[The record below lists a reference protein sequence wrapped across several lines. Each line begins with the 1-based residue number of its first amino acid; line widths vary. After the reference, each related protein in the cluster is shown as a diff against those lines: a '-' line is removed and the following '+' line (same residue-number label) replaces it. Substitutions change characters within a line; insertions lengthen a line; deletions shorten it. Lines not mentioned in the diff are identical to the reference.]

1 MDKPPETAL
10 QVAIRTRNLQMVE
23 FLVDRGAKIN
33 NPARRGLKMTPL
45 QTACKIGSYSIAE
58 FLLNH
63 GTEVNAPP
71 AYSAGATALQF
82 AAIGG
87 STRIVELLL
96 QCGADINAA
105 PSKYHGRTALQG
117 AAEHGRIH
125 VLNILWERGDGRFPD
140 QEIKMAQEFA
150 RANRNPACAEHLD
163 LLSEPIRSY
172 EPVSFGQVEPE
183 RGICA
188 RCSHHVFNSS
198 LRQSLADKRNA
209 ESVKHSYSSLALDV
223 CASVLSGCRWC
234 TTVGNAVLTCS
245 ELDSWME
252 DGHES
257 ESADYGEADVDE
269 NVDSEDADMSSPGKA
284 VNLGDEGM
292 AEDEEDPS
300 DATSSSVSPG
310 PHTIRSLDCTAKL
323 DITIKFLKWR
333 DSPVFNVVKVTVEV
347 RTSGE
352 DKCSIREM
360 IGETA
365 VAMTLEVMCT
375 DTMDGIAVVPQRWD
389 MVSAASFD
397 KWTPRAKAW
406 TQACEKHHPSCATS
420 GAFQPTRLID
430 LRDPRHPRLAIRS
443 SSIKPVCYIAL
454 SYVWGPKQEY
464 VLTQASLDK
473 MQTGLDLTR
482 LPRTLLD
489 AIEATHQLGF
499 EYLWIDALCIIQD
512 SVEDKA
518 QELPLMADTYKE
530 SSLSIVVAS
539 AAAAGDGFLKPPD
552 PPRFFVDPFEV
563 KVGDLDE
570 PLALTLGY
578 RAPYRASADPISSRA
593 WTLQERVL
601 SRRLLIFSSSG
612 VMWMCRETF
621 HNPSGAPD
629 AGPPYQTSLS
639 LIYMEG
645 DGNSDEDGNEGE
657 GKADTEVRASEIR
670 ETWMSIRADYTEMDL
685 SYCTDKLPAISAIA
699 AEMAKQTGWTY
710 LAGMWEENLFSE
722 LHWRSTRQIPSH
734 DQTLGILKPEKARNI
749 GYLAPSWSW
758 ASVGLGGIVD
768 SEDER
773 ADRHVFDF
781 AILKCHVDPID
792 PAFPFGPV
800 RAGYLQVYGKTLEL
814 AWLSENADDEA
825 SWEIPDIALI
835 DPVDGNSIGEGTL
848 DPLDEP
854 LNPSQKVTCLAMSKL
869 RLGPLLQ
876 RTVPVEGLILLSVES
891 ESGSSS
897 TFRRIGFFRITRPLV
912 FDGATT
918 RILRIE

>member
-1 MDKPPETAL
+1 ML
-10 QVAIRTRNLQMVE
+10 SR
-23 FLVDRGAKIN
+23 
-33 NPARRGLKMTPL
+33 
-45 QTACKIGSYSIAE
+45 
-58 FLLNH
+58 H
-63 GTEVNAPP
+63 
-71 AYSAGATALQF
+71 
-82 AAIGG
+82 
-87 STRIVELLL
+87 
-96 QCGADINAA
+96 
-105 PSKYHGRTALQG
+105 
-117 AAEHGRIH
+117 
-125 VLNILWERGDGRFPD
+125 
-140 QEIKMAQEFA
+140 
-150 RANRNPACAEHLD
+150 HLPQ
-163 LLSEPIRSY
+163 PIRSY
-172 EPVSFGQVEPE
+172 EPVSARHNEPE
-183 RGICA
+183 RGICD
-188 RCSHHVFNSS
+188 RCAQHVFNSS
-198 LRQSLADKRNA
+198 LRQSLAKKRNA
-209 ESVKHSYSSLALDV
+209 ESVKPSYSSLALDV
-223 CASVLSGCRWC
+223 YASVLSGCRWC
-234 TTVGNAVLTCS
+234 TTVGNALLTCS

-252 DGHES
+252 EGDES
-257 ESADYGEADVDE
+257 ESADGPDANMHLNGDA
-269 NVDSEDADMSSPGKA
+269 EDAQMSSPGKPVYPA
-284 VNLGDEGM
+284 DEGM

-300 DATSSSVSPG
+300 DAMSSSESSG
-310 PHTIRSLDCTAKL
+310 PHTIHSLDCTAKL
-323 DITIKFLKWR
+323 DITIEFLKWR
-333 DSPVFNVVKVTVEV
+333 DSPVFNVVKVTAEV
-347 RTSGE
+347 TTGGD
-352 DKCSIREM
+352 DKCTIREM
-360 IGETA
+360 IGENA

-397 KWTPRAKAW
+397 KWTPRARAW
-406 TQACEKHHPSCATS
+406 IQACEKYHTSCATS
-420 GAFQPTRLID
+420 GASQPTRLID
-430 LRDPRHPRLAIRS
+430 LRDHRHPRLAIRS
-443 SSIKPVCYIAL
+443 SSIKPIPYIAL

-464 VLTQASLDK
+464 VLTQASLDE

-489 AIEATHQLGF
+489 AIEATRQLGF

-512 SVEDKA
+512 SSEDKA
-518 QELPLMADTYKE
+518 QELPRMADTYRE
-530 SSLSIVVAS
+530 SALCIVVAS

-563 KVGDLDE
+563 KVGDLDD
-570 PLALTLGY
+570 PLALTFGY

-621 HNPSGAPD
+621 DNPSGAPD

-639 LIYMEG
+639 SIYTEAAKG
-645 DGNSDEDGNEGE
+645 DGNSDEDGNEDK

-670 ETWMSIRADYTEMDL
+670 ETWMCIRADYTEMDL

-699 AEMAKQTGWTY
+699 AELAKQTGWTY

-734 DQTLGILKPEKARNI
+734 DQTLGILKPEKTRNI

-773 ADRHVFDF
+773 ADRQAFNF
-781 AILKCHVDPID
+781 AILKCHVEPID

-800 RAGYLQVYGKTLEL
+800 KGGYLLVSGKTLEL
-814 AWLSENADDEA
+814 GWLSENADDEA
-825 SWEIPDIALI
+825 SWDIPDISLI

-848 DPLDEP
+848 DPLDGP
-854 LNPSQKVTCLAMSKL
+854 LDQSQKVTCLAMSQL

-876 RTVPVEGLILLSVES
+876 RTLPVEGLILLPVES
-891 ESGSSS
+891 ESGSSG

-918 RILRIE
+918 MILRTE

>member
-1 MDKPPETAL
+1 ML
-10 QVAIRTRNLQMVE
+10 SR
-23 FLVDRGAKIN
+23 
-33 NPARRGLKMTPL
+33 
-45 QTACKIGSYSIAE
+45 
-58 FLLNH
+58 H
-63 GTEVNAPP
+63 
-71 AYSAGATALQF
+71 
-82 AAIGG
+82 
-87 STRIVELLL
+87 
-96 QCGADINAA
+96 
-105 PSKYHGRTALQG
+105 
-117 AAEHGRIH
+117 
-125 VLNILWERGDGRFPD
+125 
-140 QEIKMAQEFA
+140 
-150 RANRNPACAEHLD
+150 HLPQ
-163 LLSEPIRSY
+163 PIRSY
-172 EPVSFGQVEPE
+172 EPVSSGQVEPE

-198 LRQSLADKRNA
+198 LRQSLANKRNA
-209 ESVKHSYSSLALDV
+209 ESAKHSYSSLALDV
-223 CASVLSGCRWC
+223 YASVLSGCRWC

-252 DGHES
+252 DGDEP
-257 ESADYGEADVDE
+257 ESADCGEADADE
-269 NVDSEDADMSSPGKA
+269 NVHSEDADMSSPGKA
-284 VNLGDEGM
+284 VYLGDEGM
-292 AEDEEDPS
+292 AEDEEYVS
-300 DATSSSVSPG
+300 DATSSSESPG
-310 PHTIRSLDCTAKL
+310 PHTIHSLDCTAKV
-323 DITIKFLKWR
+323 DITIEFLKWR
-333 DSPVFNVVKVTVEV
+333 DSPVFNVVKVTAEV
-347 RTSGE
+347 TTGGD
-352 DKCSIREM
+352 DKCPIREM
-360 IGETA
+360 MGENA
-365 VAMTLEVMCT
+365 VVMTLEVMST
-375 DTMDGIAVVPQRWD
+375 DTMNDIAVIHQRWD

-397 KWTPRAKAW
+397 KWVPRARAW
-406 TQACEKHHPSCATS
+406 LQACEKHHTSCATS

-430 LRDPRHPRLAIRS
+430 LRDPRHPRLAIHS
-443 SSIKPVCYIAL
+443 SSIKPVPYIAL

-464 VLTQASLDK
+464 VLTQASLDT

-489 AIEATHQLGF
+489 AIEATYQLAF

-512 SVEDKA
+512 SAEDKA
-518 QELPLMADTYKE
+518 QELPRMADTYRE
-530 SSLSIVVAS
+530 SSLCIVVGS
-539 AAAAGDGFLKPPD
+539 AAAAGDGFLKPPP
-552 PPRFFVDPFEV
+552 PPRFFVDPFEM

-570 PLALTLGY
+570 PLALTFGY

-601 SRRLLIFSSSG
+601 SRRLLIFASSG
-612 VMWMCRETF
+612 VMWMCPETF
-621 HNPSGAPD
+621 DNPSGAPD

-639 LIYMEG
+639 SVYTEAAKS
-645 DGNSDEDGNEGE
+645 DGNSDEDGIEGE
-657 GKADTEVRASEIR
+657 HEGMADTEVRASEIR

-685 SYCTDKLPAISAIA
+685 SYCADKLPAISAIA

-710 LAGMWEENLFSE
+710 LAGMWQENLFSE

-768 SEDER
+768 SEDEL
-773 ADRHVFDF
+773 ADRQVFDF

-800 RAGYLQVYGKTLEL
+800 RGGYLQVSGKTLEL
-814 AWLSENADDEA
+814 GWLSENADDEA
-825 SWEIPDIALI
+825 SWDIPDISLI

-854 LNPSQKVTCLAMSKL
+854 LDPSQKVTCLAMSKL

-876 RTVPVEGLILLSVES
+876 RTVPVEGLILLPVES

-897 TFRRIGFFRITRPLV
+897 TFRRIGFFRIIGPLV